1 METKVAVLRWI
12 HELHQKLPNRVCSFF
27 FFFFFYSF
35 CEFLASLNFFLQ
47 MSQHIE
53 ELFPLLLRSLSDR
66 SDKVVHCD
74 LKVLSE
80 IISSPNLSD
89 SKAQVTGMLSFAS
102 AQTRIYRLEFISE
115 VHFYLIDL
123 FFYFIVKYFI
133 IFITLGKKFQ
143 SYNSVAKYTYQKIL
157 ISYFVYCDIQCL
169 IVSILDKIFKIH
181 SIFMT
186 VEKMCTFQMNVVKF
200 WLETRSVIHEL
211 LKIHTNFYSRI
222 HDNSVNVSVR
232 MCLWNGI

>member
-1 METKVAVLRWI
+1 
-12 HELHQKLPNRVCSFF
+12 
-27 FFFFFYSF
+27 
-35 CEFLASLNFFLQ
+35 

-102 AQTRIYRLEFISE
+102 AQTRIYRLEFIFE

-143 SYNSVAKYTYQKIL
+143 
-157 ISYFVYCDIQCL
+157 
-169 IVSILDKIFKIH
+169 
-181 SIFMT
+181 
-186 VEKMCTFQMNVVKF
+186 
-200 WLETRSVIHEL
+200 
-211 LKIHTNFYSRI
+211 
-222 HDNSVNVSVR
+222 
-232 MCLWNGI
+232 